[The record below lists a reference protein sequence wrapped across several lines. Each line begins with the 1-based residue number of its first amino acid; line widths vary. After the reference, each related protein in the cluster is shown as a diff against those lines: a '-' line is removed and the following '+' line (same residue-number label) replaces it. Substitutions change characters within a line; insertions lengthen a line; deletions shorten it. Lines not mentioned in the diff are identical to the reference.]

1 MSKVFNALSIALGV
15 IGLYL
20 GLFLGP
26 LNGLLIA
33 LVCFIIA
40 DYITGVASAII
51 NKKMSSAVGFRGIL
65 RKVLILAIVG
75 VANLLDVYVLKAGEL
90 LRSMV
95 IFFYIANEGLS
106 ILENVTE
113 CGLPVP
119 KKVREILAQLR
130 DKNDGGDDNDGQS
143 NDSAGADQGTSEG

>member
-1 MSKVFNALSIALGV
+1 MSKIFNALSLVMAA
-15 IGLYL
+15 IGLWL

-26 LNGLLIA
+26 FNGLLIA
-33 LVCFIIA
+33 LVCFIVA
-40 DYITGVASAII
+40 DYITGVASAVI

-113 CGLPVP
+113 CGLPIP
-119 KKVREILAQLR
+119 KKIREILAQLR
-130 DKNDGGDDNDGQS
+130 DKNDKGEDDGES
-143 NDSAGADQGTSEG
+143 